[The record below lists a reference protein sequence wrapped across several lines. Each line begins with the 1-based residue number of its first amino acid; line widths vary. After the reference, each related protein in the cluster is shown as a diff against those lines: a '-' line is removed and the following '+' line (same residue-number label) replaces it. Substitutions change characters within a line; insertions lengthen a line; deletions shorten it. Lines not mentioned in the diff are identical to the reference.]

1 MQTAPGL
8 RSRLL
13 LVGLATVCV
22 VWGCGQPVREDRSI
36 HFSSDGG
43 QVGFQ
48 HGNEGVFLA
57 NPAGGPPR
65 KIFQPSEDVMAIS
78 PAVWAPGGKEVIFL
92 TAPGTGQQPVT
103 LGLNGSQ
110 DDPAGRLFYQG
121 PITYTCWKFDGSG
134 PQGTKPQQLF

>member
-8 RSRLL
+8 RPRLL
-13 LVGLATVCV
+13 FVGFVTMCLL
-22 VWGCGQPVREDRSI
+22 WGCGQPAREDRSI

-65 KIFQPSEDVMAIS
+65 KIFQPSADVIAVS
-78 PAVWAPGGKEVIFL
+78 TPLVGKAPAARRSYS
-92 TAPGTGQQPVT
+92 AQPPA
-103 LGLNGSQ
+103 LGSRS
-110 DDPAGRLFYQG
+110 RLA
-121 PITYTCWKFDGSG
+121 
-134 PQGTKPQQLF
+134 